1 VSTQTDHTPQI
12 WSFLKYIYNMWY
24 YSHEETN
31 KRQDHVC
38 LLALCPLKVG
48 HAFPSPWATAFQ
60 VGMGQLVNVF

>member
-1 VSTQTDHTPQI
+1 
-12 WSFLKYIYNMWY
+12 MWY

-48 HAFPSPWATAFQ
+48 HAFPSPWATASNLCNTD
-60 VGMGQLVNVF
+60 VMESVNWSMLSNSKSRVHGEVLTN

>member
-1 VSTQTDHTPQI
+1 
-12 WSFLKYIYNMWY
+12 MWY